1 MYHTLKKQI
10 KSIKKIA
17 ILYIVVMFVMWGLDI
32 AIPYLSGLYINYIVG
47 EIQPN
52 LFAAFVAAIAAASL
66 LQMLFRYF
74 QSIVSTK
81 LCHRMAYQ
89 ISSDA
94 FQKIFRSDY
103 QYYSNI
109 DSAYY
114 IDRISKDSNTV
125 VRFFTSNVVNFFLQT
140 ATMIVSGIV
149 VLKAD
154 TLLSVIIFS
163 LLPFY
168 AVTFAIN
175 KNKMYRAKAQA
186 KQKSNEYFSRYA
198 EQINKLPY
206 IKRNVLDC
214 EMEQRLRQ
222 SFQQTLEASLH
233 SVRVDYV
240 FMNLNQFVIIVA
252 YLCIVAIGGYKVS
265 TGELSIG
272 DFSIINTY
280 FNMMIRS
287 VSYFLGLAGTYQDTK
302 VSFERIR
309 KIMDTPEEECGKQ
322 KTEKIHTVSVQDLTI
337 RCENQLILNRCNFC
351 FESGK
356 IYGIRGQNGGGKT
369 TLLNAMMGIFAG
381 EHTGTV
387 CYNGIPLSQLDLYRL
402 RRENISY
409 LEQDPVLLNLSV
421 KDYLS
426 FGIEADAQTQ
436 NRQREMIKMWG
447 LESLLEKEMNEN
459 GSNFSGGE
467 KQKLA
472 MVRAFSKQSSLILL
486 DEPTSALDKESIKM
500 FLSFL
505 QKRKQDAVI
514 VLISHDP
521 FVLSQCDVVAD
532 IFQIQS

>member
-175 KNKMYRAKAQA
+175 KNKMYREKAQA
-186 KQKSNEYFSRYA
+186 KQK
-198 EQINKLPY
+198 
-206 IKRNVLDC
+206 
-214 EMEQRLRQ
+214 
-222 SFQQTLEASLH
+222 
-233 SVRVDYV
+233 
-240 FMNLNQFVIIVA
+240 
-252 YLCIVAIGGYKVS
+252 
-265 TGELSIG
+265 
-272 DFSIINTY
+272 
-280 FNMMIRS
+280 
-287 VSYFLGLAGTYQDTK
+287 
-302 VSFERIR
+302 
-309 KIMDTPEEECGKQ
+309 
-322 KTEKIHTVSVQDLTI
+322 
-337 RCENQLILNRCNFC
+337 
-351 FESGK
+351 
-356 IYGIRGQNGGGKT
+356 
-369 TLLNAMMGIFAG
+369 
-381 EHTGTV
+381 
-387 CYNGIPLSQLDLYRL
+387 
-402 RRENISY
+402 
-409 LEQDPVLLNLSV
+409 
-421 KDYLS
+421 
-426 FGIEADAQTQ
+426 
-436 NRQREMIKMWG
+436 
-447 LESLLEKEMNEN
+447 
-459 GSNFSGGE
+459 
-467 KQKLA
+467 
-472 MVRAFSKQSSLILL
+472 
-486 DEPTSALDKESIKM
+486 
-500 FLSFL
+500 
-505 QKRKQDAVI
+505 
-514 VLISHDP
+514 
-521 FVLSQCDVVAD
+521 
-532 IFQIQS
+532 